1 MNNILDIIDTKSKD
15 FENTVSIVT
24 TGAAAG
30 IAISKGINKNQKI
43 GALVGIGV
51 GLAIY
56 TLFAPKN
63 ELKKVGKVIG
73 NQINEI
79 ENKIEK

>member
-1 MNNILDIIDTKSKD
+1 MNNILDTLNTKSKD

-30 IAISKGINKNQKI
+30 IAISKGINRNQKI

-56 TLFAPKN
+56 TLFAPKS
-63 ELKKVGKVIG
+63 ELKKVGKAIG
-73 NQINEI
+73 NQIKEI
-79 ENKIEK
+79 ENKFEK